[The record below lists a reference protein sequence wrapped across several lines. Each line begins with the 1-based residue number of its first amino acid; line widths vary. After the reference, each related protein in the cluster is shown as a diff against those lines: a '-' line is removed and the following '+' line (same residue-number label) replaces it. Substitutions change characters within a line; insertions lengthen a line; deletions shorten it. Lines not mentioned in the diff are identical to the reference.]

1 MTREEAIKVLEM
13 FLHKQCDLGRT
24 EFAYDANTVWD
35 AVHMARNALYKQK
48 PYEKFESVKDH
59 IKKLAGDYKCW
70 DNRLTDDEA
79 VELCRIL
86 EKEPVYFPPC
96 VDCNT
101 KMNEIREAYD
111 KLKNQSG
118 LRWIERF
125 DNEDKWLEC
134 PHCHTDSTEAY
145 NYCPNCG
152 ADMRESEGK
161 E

>member
-1 MTREEAIKVLEM
+1 MTI
-13 FLHKQCDLGRT
+13 
-24 EFAYDANTVWD
+24 
-35 AVHMARNALYKQK
+35 
-48 PYEKFESVKDH
+48 
-59 IKKLAGDYKCW
+59 
-70 DNRLTDDEA
+70 DEA
-79 VELCRIL
+79 NQIL
-86 EKEPVYFPPC
+86 HCPDIVGGVYSEKYGQALGVTMKALEQEPVYFPPC

-152 ADMRESEGK
+152 ADMRGGENETN
-161 E
+161 